1 MLDEILNRLGF
12 KYEDLSAEE
21 VKVLDGWL
29 QVLNKNELSVGA
41 VTAFLRQMREVI
53 EQKLIDEPEF
63 IYIFFFKFPNRNQ
76 IMLKA
81 RLKNCMLL
89 EAFLTSPE
97 KAKQSVE
104 NAITAIAGTRRI

>member
-21 VKVLDGWL
+21 IKVLDGWL

-41 VTAFLRQMREVI
+41 VTSFLRQMREVI

-63 IYIFFFKFPNRNQ
+63 IYIFIFRFPNRNQ